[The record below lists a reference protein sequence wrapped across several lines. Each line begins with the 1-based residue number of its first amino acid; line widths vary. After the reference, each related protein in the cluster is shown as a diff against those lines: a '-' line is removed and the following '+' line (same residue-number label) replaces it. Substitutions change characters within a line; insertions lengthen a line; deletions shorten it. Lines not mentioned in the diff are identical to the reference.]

1 MKLKFDS
8 TQQFQIDAVNSIVD
22 LFAGQP
28 LGQGDF
34 SVTETYELIGAQMQT
49 ELGIGNCIRIDS
61 ETILNNIQGV
71 RDRNDLE
78 KVTKD
83 EFIQNNWEIPH
94 LPSTTSEAPNSILP
108 YTRPCYNFSVEME
121 TGTGKTYVY
130 LRTIFELATQYS
142 FKKFI
147 IVVPSVAIR
156 EGTLKNLEITR
167 EHFSV
172 LYNNLEYEYFVY
184 DSKKANRLRQFAASN
199 HIQIM
204 VINID
209 AFRKDFS
216 DSEDDKKSNV
226 IFKEMEKLS
235 GRRPIE
241 FVQATVPIV
250 IIDEP
255 QSVDNTSK
263 AQDAIRV
270 LNPLCILRYSA
281 THKKPYN
288 LVYRLDPI
296 KAYQLKLVKQIT
308 IATVKQTDDYN
319 DAFVRLVKTDNKK
332 GFNADVMIHIAIKGG
347 VKEKKVKVKQGSD
360 LFVLSGEREIYRHGY
375 EVVDISVEPGN
386 EWLDFSS
393 GRRLALGAELGG
405 SQEDLA
411 ELKIHQTIVRHLD
424 RELQFR
430 DKGIKVLSLF
440 FLDRVSN
447 YRSYDA
453 EGKPQKGQYAFWFE
467 KHYNELISLSKYK
480 ILNSYPVEKVH
491 DGYFAQDKK
500 GVFKNSSESRS
511 TKDDEDTYAKI
522 MRNKEQLLSLD
533 EPLRFIF
540 SHSALREG
548 WDNPNVF
555 QICSLN
561 EARSVVR
568 KRQEIGRG
576 LRLPVNQNGERVFD
590 NNINK
595 LLVIGNE
602 SYEDFAR
609 ALQNEYEEDCGVTFG
624 KVAKAAFAKLA
635 WIVDG
640 EPVSLGRAG
649 SEAVWEALR
658 AKGYLDENGK
668 ILASFN
674 PKQTGFNLGLGDTFR
689 DVEQAIIET
698 VESYHLERFI
708 KKDEDPK
715 PLKINKQVFVD
726 PEFEALWDSIKG
738 KTTYEVQYSTNDLIE
753 NAVKAI
759 RQMEKIEPVR
769 ALYSEGLVNVEYKGV
784 TAEGIREKKIDM
796 AYNGALPDIMAYL
809 QKKTELTRATLAK
822 ILIESGRLVEFGV
835 NPQAFM
841 DKLAAVIGQVLH
853 RFMVDGI
860 KYERIAESEWNQQL
874 FKDREVLSYL
884 NNRLDVQKSVYDA
897 VVYDSDTERKFAVE
911 LDRRE
916 DIKLFV
922 KLPSWFKVD
931 TPIGEY
937 NPDWAIVK
945 QDDET
950 IYLVRET
957 KATKNFEQLRVS
969 EADKIRCGRKHF
981 EALGANY
988 EVVISANEV

>member
-22 LFAGQP
+22 VFAGQP

-34 SVTETYELIGAQMQT
+34 AVSETYELIGAQIQT
-49 ELGIGNCIRIDS
+49 ELGIGNCLRIDS
-61 ETILNNIQGV
+61 ETVFNNIQVV
-71 RDRNDLE
+71 RERNDLDQ
-78 KVTKD
+78 VTNE
-83 EFIQNNWEIPH
+83 EFMRNNWEISNVP
-94 LPSTTSEAPNSILP
+94 TTEETSNSILP
-108 YTRPCYNFSVEME
+108 PTRPCYNFSVEME

-130 LRTIFELATQYS
+130 LRTIFELATQYG

-167 EHFSV
+167 EHFRV

-184 DSKKANRLRQFAASN
+184 DAKKANRLRQFASSN

-216 DSEDDKKSNV
+216 DSKDEKKSNV
-226 IFKEMEKLS
+226 IFKEMDKLS

-255 QSVDNTSK
+255 QSVDNTPK

-270 LNPLCILRYSA
+270 LNPLCVLRYSA
-281 THKKPYN
+281 THKKPFN

-308 IATVKQTDDYN
+308 IATVKQANAYN
-319 DAFVRLVKTDNKK
+319 DAFVRLVKTDNKM
-332 GFNADVMIHIAIKGG
+332 GFSADVMIHVALKGG
-347 VKEKKVKVKQGSD
+347 VKEKKVKVKQGTD
-360 LFVLSGEREIYRHGY
+360 LFVSSGEREIYRHGY
-375 EVVDISVEPGN
+375 EVVDISTEPDN
-386 EWLDFSS
+386 EWIDFSS
-393 GRRLALGAELGG
+393 GRRLALDAELGG
-405 SQEDLA
+405 FQEDLA
-411 ELKIHQTIVRHLD
+411 ELKIRQTILRHLD
-424 RELQFR
+424 RELLLR

-447 YRSYDA
+447 YRTYDA
-453 EGKPQKGQYAFWFE
+453 EGKSQKGKYALWFE
-467 KHYNELISLSKYK
+467 NHYNELIGLSKYQ
-480 ILNSYPVEKVH
+480 ILNLYPADKVH
-491 DGYFAQDKK
+491 DGYFSIDRK

-561 EARSVVR
+561 EARSVIR

-590 NNINK
+590 QNINK

-602 SYEDFAR
+602 NYEDFAKE
-609 ALQNEYEEDCGVTFG
+609 LQKEYEEDCGVTFG
-624 KVAKAAFAKLA
+624 KIAKTAFAKLA
-635 WIVDG
+635 RVVDG
-640 EPVSLGRAG
+640 ETVPLGKED
-649 SEAVWEALR
+649 SQTVWEALR
-658 AKGYLDENGK
+658 VKGYLDENGK

-674 PKQTGFNLGLGDTFR
+674 PSKNGFNLGIGDAFR
-689 DVEQAIIET
+689 DLEQAIIET

-715 PLKINKQVFVD
+715 ALKLNKQVYED
-726 PEFEALWDSIKG
+726 SEFKALWDQIKG
-738 KTTYEVQYSTNDLIE
+738 KTTYEVFYSTNDLIA
-753 NAVKAI
+753 NALKAI
-759 RQMEKIEPVR
+759 QQMDKIEPVQ
-769 ALYSEGLVNVEYKGV
+769 AQYSEGLVSVNNKGI
-784 TAEGIREKKIDM
+784 TAKGIRNKKIEM
-796 AYNGALPDIMAYL
+796 AYNNILPDIIAYL

-822 ILIESGRLVEFGV
+822 ILIESNRLGEFGI

-841 DKLAAVIGQVLH
+841 DKLATVISQILH

-860 KYERIAESEWNQQL
+860 KYEKIAGSEWNQQL
-874 FKDREVLSYL
+874 FENKEVLSYL
-884 NNRLDVQKSVYDA
+884 NNRLEVRKSVYDA
-897 VVYDSDTERKFAVE
+897 VVYDSDTERKFAEE
-911 LDRRE
+911 LERRE

-922 KLPSWFKVD
+922 KLPTWFKVD

-981 EALGANY
+981 EALGTNY
-988 EVVISANEV
+988 AVVVTADEV